1 MRVYRVCVWGHSCLY
16 ILAMKE
22 MLCECTCLCVMYM
35 WIMIVMS
42 VHILVASLAPHR
54 THRQM
59 QNQVANI
66 TAA

>member
-1 MRVYRVCVWGHSCLY
+1 MY

-22 MLCECTCLCVMYM
+22 MLCECMCLCVMYM

-42 VHILVASLAPHR
+42 VHIFVASLAP
-54 THRQM
+54 TAPDHRQM